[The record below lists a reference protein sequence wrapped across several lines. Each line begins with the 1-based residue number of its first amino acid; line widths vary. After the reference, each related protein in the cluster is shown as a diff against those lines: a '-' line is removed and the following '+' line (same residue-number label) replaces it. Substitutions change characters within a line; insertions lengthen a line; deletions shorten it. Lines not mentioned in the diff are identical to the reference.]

1 MPVTRQTR
9 QIQHADEASFR
20 NLVLN
25 SDVPVLVDFYA
36 DWCGP
41 CRSLAPV
48 LEELAAEVP
57 GARVVKVNVDDSPN
71 LAAKYGVDGIPSLKV
86 FTNGTVTGELVGLA
100 SKSQLRAL
108 LSR

>member
-1 MPVTRQTR
+1 MSVTHQQSRVQL
-9 QIQHADEASFR
+9 ADEGNFR

-48 LEELAAEVP
+48 LEELSAEIP

-71 LAAKYGVDGIPSLKV
+71 LADQYGIASIPSLKV
-86 FTNGTVTGELVGLA
+86 FKNGTVTDELVGLA

-108 LSR
+108 LAR